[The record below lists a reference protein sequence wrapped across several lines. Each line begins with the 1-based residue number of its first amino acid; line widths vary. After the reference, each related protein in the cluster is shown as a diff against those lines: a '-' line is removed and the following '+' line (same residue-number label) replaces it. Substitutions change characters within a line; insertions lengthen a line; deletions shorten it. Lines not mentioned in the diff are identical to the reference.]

1 MKKKALMGAV
11 LVMCASAAACSNII
25 TYVRHEENKGN
36 VQCSN
41 DKALKHDSSC
51 TATTGKQ

>member
-1 MKKKALMGAV
+1 MKKMILAG
-11 LVMCASAAACSNII
+11 LVFMVCATVGGCSNII